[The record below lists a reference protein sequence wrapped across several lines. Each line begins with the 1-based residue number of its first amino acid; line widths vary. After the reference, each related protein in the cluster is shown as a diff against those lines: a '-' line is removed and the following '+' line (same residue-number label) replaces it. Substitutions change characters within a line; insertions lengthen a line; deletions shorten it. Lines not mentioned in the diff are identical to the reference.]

1 MLKTNMTKMN
11 WKVLLTRWII
21 AGSLLLALFTK
32 SIEAK
37 AAITESRFSE
47 LATLP
52 TMTGVAQSSIP
63 DYIAQAQAAVKKYYP
78 QYEEY
83 FDPIFMIFSQ
93 ANKDEISIINKKIY
107 ENFDIF
113 SEELQNNK
121 DKIATILITLENLI
135 WQNVFSNALDIN
147 EGKNKYIN
155 SKEIA
160 KEIVYDINSNLLKWL
175 KETKEII
182 ERKTNQIN
190 KINTIT
196 KTLNAWKTET
206 RDDILNL
213 LVQIEDFFLEIDS
226 NWIKNSKWLQSVIQS
241 YISLNKKINRE
252 PNAEWNK
259 VIDEYNKITKQ

>member
-1 MLKTNMTKMN
+1 
-11 WKVLLTRWII
+11 
-21 AGSLLLALFTK
+21 
-32 SIEAK
+32 
-37 AAITESRFSE
+37 
-47 LATLP
+47 
-52 TMTGVAQSSIP
+52 
-63 DYIAQAQAAVKKYYP
+63 
-78 QYEEY
+78 
-83 FDPIFMIFSQ
+83 MIFSQ

>member
-1 MLKTNMTKMN
+1 MIDTHAHIYSEYYDDIDALVNELKSNNVNAVINASTNNKD
-11 WKVLLTRWII
+11 
-21 AGSLLLALFTK
+21 ALEV
-32 SIEAK
+32 IEL
-37 AAITESRFSE
+37 S
-47 LATLP
+47 
-52 TMTGVAQSSIP
+52 
-63 DYIAQAQAAVKKYYP
+63 KKYSDFLYP
-78 QYEEY
+78 VIGIHPEEIDNY
-83 FDPIFMIFSQ
+83 DLNKIEDLIINNKIYGIGEIGLDYYYRKD
-93 ANKDEISIINKKIY
+93 NKDEQKDLFIKQIELAIKYNLPIIVHTRDSIQ
-107 ENFDIF
+107 DC
-113 SEELQNNK
+113 
-121 DKIATILITLENLI
+121 
-135 WQNVFSNALDIN
+135 LDIL
-147 EGKNKYIN
+147 KKYKVKGIIHCFSG